1 MFKQT
6 VLFLLFVAVSCFAQA
21 QTKEASDPTA
31 TKLLDKISKKY
42 EGFKA
47 VDLDFNLV
55 IEVPGEKKQI
65 QKGKVSQSKNGYRLA
80 MDQQTIISDG
90 KTNWIY
96 LKKNNEVQ
104 ITDADPNDANG
115 LLTPNQLLQLYKKGE
130 YLYAIIDKVSE
141 NGVVLTQIEFKP
153 VDKKSEYSK
162 IRLAVN
168 EKSQLIS
175 SVKAFAKDGSRYTFA
190 VTKHNTA
197 AKHPN
202 GHFTFDK
209 SQFPGAHIEDLRM

>member
-1 MFKQT
+1 MFRQ
-6 VLFLLFVAVSCFAQA
+6 VVFFFLFSGVTLVAKA
-21 QTKEASDPTA
+21 QTKETSDPMA
-31 TKLLDKISKKY
+31 TRLLDKISKRY
-42 EGFKA
+42 ESFKA

-65 QKGKVSQSKNGYRLA
+65 QKGKVSQAKNSYRLA

-104 ITDADPNDANG
+104 ITNADPNDANG
-115 LLTPNQLLQLYKKGE
+115 LLTPNQLLQLYKKGD

-141 NGVVLTQIEFKP
+141 NGVILTQIEFKP
-153 VDKKSEYSK
+153 VDKKSEYAK
-162 IRLAVN
+162 IRLEVN

-197 AKHPN
+197 AKHPE
-202 GHFTFDK
+202 GYFSFDK